1 MTYGRSRREARD
13 SLTRSPSA
21 GTQSCMHAGAAPRA
35 GVRVRLARMLLAG
48 PHHGQWGGE
57 AGARP
62 AASAR
67 PSAAHKG
74 TRTTLTAPTRRSS
87 PFGAMVPS
95 DPRRPA
101 AAAALAGVG
110 RALTRD
116 SPPLPR
122 GRGVRIEPPRGLMR
136 EGRADPGGESRRDWP
151 GPHPGRGLSRRC
163 ESGVRE
169 PARAYPGRCLLVGRA
184 EARAWD
190 GGVRAAAA
198 QRTHG
203 TDGGR
208 IHRRRGRVCPR
219 EDRRGACSRAR
230 VAQHPRADGAAA
242 TAARPLAGRAQGCAI
257 NEARRPRAPRRR
269 HRRHHHYEPVSRPP
283 RGHAIQLLS
292 FPCPSTKG

>member
-169 PARAYPGRCLLVGRA
+169 PARAYPGRCLLVGVRRPEPGTA
-184 EARAWD
+184 AYELPPRSARTAQTA
-190 GGVRAAAA
+190 GASIAGAGASAHGKTAAAHVRAPASRSIPGQAAPLPPP
-198 QRTHG
+198 
-203 TDGGR
+203 
-208 IHRRRGRVCPR
+208 RGPSPAA
-219 EDRRGACSRAR
+219 RRGAPSTRHAGRAP
-230 VAQHPRADGAAA
+230 HAAA
-242 TAARPLAGRAQGCAI
+242 TAATTTTSLCPVLRAVMPF
-257 NEARRPRAPRRR
+257 N
-269 HRRHHHYEPVSRPP
+269 
-283 RGHAIQLLS
+283 
-292 FPCPSTKG
+292 F